1 MNKRTISY
9 RNKKVYIGMDVHK
22 KTYTLSA
29 YCQGHLIKTV
39 TTPADIPGVIKCIKK
54 WFPFARVYSVYE
66 AGFSGYGLHRAL
78 CQNSIKN
85 IVVNPASIEIAV
97 TDRVKTDCR
106 DSRKLGEQLSM
117 GRLRGIYVP
126 EEKEELRRQITRT
139 RKQIVLQMNRI
150 SNQIKS
156 KLFYFGLI
164 APEDNR
170 RISERYM
177 RELEGMDLPRELKF
191 SLEVLIR
198 QWRGLRE
205 QLKEIEKEMMIQS
218 GEDSKVEEVY
228 RSVPGIGRIVA
239 RVLSNELGDL
249 SKRFPNERNL
259 YKYVGLTPSEY
270 SSGEKVYR
278 GSIDR
283 QGSGYIRSLLVE
295 AAWRA
300 IREDKV
306 LRDSF
311 ERIAGT
317 RGKKRAIVAIARKL
331 IGRIRACFCKNTL
344 YKINFVDKNVNKG
357 GGC

>member
-1 MNKRTISY
+1 MNKRNISY
-9 RNKKVYIGMDVHK
+9 KNKKVYIGMDVHK

-29 YCQGHLIKTV
+29 YCQGHLVKTV
-39 TTPADIPGVIKCIKK
+39 TTPADTEGVIKCIRN
-54 WFPFARVYSVYE
+54 WFPSARVYSVYE

-78 CQNSIKN
+78 CHRGIKN

-139 RKQIVLQMNRI
+139 RRQVVIQMNRV

-164 APEDNR
+164 SSEDNR
-170 RISERYM
+170 MMSERYAK
-177 RELEGMDLPRELKF
+177 ELEGRDFSQELKF
-191 SLEVLIR
+191 SLGVLIK
-198 QWRGLRE
+198 QWRGLKE
-205 QLKEIEKEMMIQS
+205 QLKEIERQMMIQS
-218 GEDSKVEEVY
+218 AEDSEVEEVY

-249 SKRFPNERNL
+249 SRRFPNERGL
-259 YKYVGLTPSEY
+259 YKYIGLTPSEY

-311 ERIAGT
+311 ERIART
-317 RGKKRAIVAIARKL
+317 RGKKKAIVAIARKL

-344 YKINFVDKNVNKG
+344 YKINFVDKNINKG
-357 GGC
+357 GC